1 MAPLTSWSDAMFL
14 RVANAT
20 RRSHRDSRAQGP
32 DIEAL
37 RALSAPGAAIG
48 VSDGIHR
55 PGEVPRPEA
64 PSQARRGILAG
75 MSQAPVVLEVA
86 LNGITGPE
94 RNAAAPRMPEELA
107 HDALACLAAGAS
119 IVHTHTHAPA
129 LPPAEGAALYLAA
142 YRPILDARP
151 DAILYPTIGLG
162 ASFDERYGHHD
173 HLAAAGAIR
182 QGLVD
187 PGSVNFGESAPDGQP
202 LDVDFVYRNGPR
214 DVASMI
220 ERCRRHRLGPSVAIF
235 EPGWLRAIL
244 AYDRAGLLPPGTLVK
259 LYFLERGYLGGG
271 APHFGVPPIREAF
284 ELYLAMLRGSELPWA
299 VAVLGGSLLD
309 SPIAEWALER
319 GGHLRVGLEDHPDA
333 KSNRDEVERA
343 SAFCAQRGRR
353 LATPKETAE
362 ILDLPLR

>member
-1 MAPLTSWSDAMFL
+1 M
-14 RVANAT
+14 
-20 RRSHRDSRAQGP
+20 
-32 DIEAL
+32 
-37 RALSAPGAAIG
+37 
-48 VSDGIHR
+48 
-55 PGEVPRPEA
+55 
-64 PSQARRGILAG
+64 LAG
-75 MSQAPVVLEVA
+75 MSKSPVLLEVA

-94 RNAAAPRMPEELA
+94 RNPAAPRLPAELA
-107 HDALACLAAGAS
+107 RDAIACLDAGAA
-119 IVHTHTHAPA
+119 IVHTHTHEPA
-129 LPPAEGAALYLAA
+129 LPPEQGAALYLAA

-162 ASFDERYGHHD
+162 ASFDDRYGHHD
-173 HLAAAGAIR
+173 HLAEAGAIR

-187 PGSVNFGESAPDGQP
+187 PGSVNFGESAPDGRP

-214 DVASMI
+214 DVAAMV

-244 AYDRAGLLPPGTLVK
+244 AYERAGLLPPGALVK
-259 LYFLERGYLGGG
+259 LYFLERGYLAGG

-284 ELYLAMLRGSELPWA
+284 DLYLAMLRDSKLPWA

-309 SPIAEWALER
+309 SEIAAWALEH

-343 SAFCAQRGRR
+343 REFVESRGRR
-353 LATPKETAE
+353 LATTAEAAE
-362 ILDLPLR
+362 ILALPRR